1 MAIQEVSLALIA
13 FIPGEILFG
22 SLVDSACT
30 LWNEV
35 GCGKTGHC
43 LDYNLPGK
51 DASRNSYHY
60 PALRDRLKC

>member
-43 LDYNLPGK
+43 LDYNLPGRDEK
-51 DASRNSYHY
+51 VVLCFKKFISLPY
-60 PALRDRLKC
+60 PP